1 MTGERSGAGLRRELP
16 AAPPERPMM
25 RQIVALLAASL
36 VFWPMAGRARRTA
49 DAGRVGERQDRDV
62 RGPEPSRDNAMKA
75 VRFDQYGGVERE
87 VERRRPG
94 DVSIANPFVRFW

>member
-1 MTGERSGAGLRRELP
+1 L
-16 AAPPERPMM
+16 
-25 RQIVALLAASL
+25 QVALANGWIA
-36 VFWPMAGRARRTA
+36 T
-49 DAGRVGERQDRDV
+49 VG
-62 RGPEPSRDNAMKA
+62 GPEPSRENAMKA

>member
-1 MTGERSGAGLRRELP
+1 
-16 AAPPERPMM
+16 MM